1 MGTRMICVS
10 VCGANAFMKIAP
22 NVDTRAVIRAL
33 RFLCFSDLFLMIQNP
48 SSPIGSSEIG

>member
-1 MGTRMICVS
+1 MICVS